1 MVQIIKV
8 RDNMITG
15 VEIELVVIPEP
26 KNTVPAHLIAQKEA
40 YKKAQS
46 YVAKCRTQKI
56 KHARTHRK

>member
-26 KNTVPAHLIAQKEA
+26 K
-40 YKKAQS
+40 
-46 YVAKCRTQKI
+46 
-56 KHARTHRK
+56 KHSSCTSHCTERSI